1 MRISACAK
9 AHADR
14 SGSVASS
21 QFTSL
26 LLERLRALLPVWREA
41 RLAFTRH
48 MPVLALHPKMKFGS
62 IDGVGALIS
71 GADRVE
77 AACRAVLRWSRSGLG
92 RWSFGLT
99 GALAWRGL
107 AALTGIS
114 LATGLVTVLSSDD
127 GEARLAS
134 LTELPATPR
143 LVRDVRQEPR
153 PALGDEGWIRISR
166 PIAMFGLDSTELDRQ
181 SPAYEARR
189 SPDGARREDVLA
201 FGGFAEPK
209 PHLVLRLLLDA
220 KDEQLSQ
227 PFVIALVRE
236 AAGRGMSLQ
245 RSGTPT
251 GIETKFGLVETAD
264 AKLSDG
270 TTSRAC
276 IGFRHRMSDAQL
288 SLSGWWCGGEKRP
301 ADRQQLICLLDR
313 VDLLSAGDDRALR
326 AAFARTELKRQPACS
341 PPRLSASGR
350 KTSWLDGDGAPPA
363 LRTRSAAAERPKPN
377 PKQ

>member
-1 MRISACAK
+1 
-9 AHADR
+9 
-14 SGSVASS
+14 VVSS

-26 LLERLRALLPVWREA
+26 LLERLRALMPVWREA
-41 RLAFTRH
+41 CVAVARH
-48 MPVLALHPKMKFGS
+48 APLLTVRHRAKLHS
-62 IDGVGALIS
+62 IDGIGALIS
-71 GADRVE
+71 GVDRVE
-77 AACRAVLRWSRSGLG
+77 AACRAVLRWPRSGLG
-92 RWSFGLT
+92 RWGFGLT

-107 AALTGIS
+107 AALAGIG
-114 LATGLVTVLSSDD
+114 LTAALVTGLSSDD
-127 GEARLAS
+127 SEARLAS
-134 LTELPATPR
+134 LTELPAAAPR

-153 PALGDEGWIRISR
+153 AALGDEGWIRIAR

-181 SPAYEARR
+181 EPAYEARR
-189 SPDGARREDVLA
+189 SQDGTRREDVLA

-220 KDEQLSQ
+220 KDDQLSQ

-264 AKLSDG
+264 ATLSDG
-270 TTSRAC
+270 ATSRAC
-276 IGFRHRMSDAQL
+276 IGFRHRMSDAHL

-301 ADRQQLICLLDR
+301 ADRQQLVCLLDR
-313 VDLLSAGDDRALR
+313 VDLLSAGDDRTLH
-326 AAFARTELKRQPACS
+326 AAFARTELKRQAACS

-350 KTSWLDGDGAPPA
+350 KTSWLDGDGAAPA
-363 LRTRSAAAERPKPN
+363 LRTKSAAAERPKSN
-377 PKQ
+377 PRQ